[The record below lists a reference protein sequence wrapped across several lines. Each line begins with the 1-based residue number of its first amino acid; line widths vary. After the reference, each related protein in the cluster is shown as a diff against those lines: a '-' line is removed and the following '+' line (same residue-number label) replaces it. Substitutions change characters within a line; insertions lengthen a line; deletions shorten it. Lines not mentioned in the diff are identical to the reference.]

1 MSKLTIHLQ
10 SPLIL
15 MLLGLCATVT
25 SILLIGSL
33 SKTTVVRVEQHLTN
47 LWRTTYDILVRPTNS
62 RTFIEEKY
70 NLVEANH
77 LSGIANGIGINQY
90 EMIKNLPDIEV
101 AAPIAMLGYNPEFGF
116 GEEMGELNE
125 PGAYLF
131 EEILSIDDGANI
143 YTGRSFTK
151 SSFLY
156 VPDKGELISASRG
169 DPGIFLLNSNSTYS
183 PRPIIEFPVLTA
195 GIDPVQES
203 LLIGLDQSLDDGRYL
218 STNEPIIKGGL
229 IGLPVLINASS
240 YVDVTVVAE
249 LKRIV
254 LPDTVNSMDAIV
266 ERGGRKFLEVLPFES
281 ISTQT
286 IASQK
291 IYEIMINKLLAGER
305 GSAGSVLWDL
315 PGAMSYREVTAP
327 FAYDGIVLEVVMPG
341 GNSYLGFP
349 AYREF
354 HTPDETDFGNTYTFR
369 TVGIFNIEN
378 LPKPDDVNRVPLE
391 TYFPPIAIL
400 RYDESGQPIEPQ
412 ILRPTINPA
421 GYIQSPPLAL
431 TTLDAVCTLVGE
443 SCISAIRLRVA
454 LDGCPGDY
462 LTCPLTPQNQRM
474 IATIAGEIARLT
486 GLDVD
491 IMVGSS
497 PTRIL
502 VHVPEIGY
510 VEEQWIQKNITV
522 TYGKRVQIGHQI
534 LLGGLL
540 AIGGLFVLDLAWA
553 EVVARR
559 RVIAL
564 QKALGWRSST
574 VFARVL
580 GQITLVG
587 MSAAVLGGL
596 AAWGVSK
603 MAGWET
609 PSPILLGGVSLSVV
623 GLALL
628 GGAYPA
634 WLAARVLPVV
644 GLQRGQVS
652 RPGRRVHL
660 PARGVLP
667 FAWMGMLRRWT
678 RTALGA
684 LTATLSSALFVLM
697 LAVTIDRQGA
707 MSGTLLGEFILV
719 RIEGYH
725 YAIVGI
731 GFGLAALSLAN
742 SLLAGV
748 LERRREIGV
757 LKAVGWRTGEVARL
771 FLYEGAFIGA
781 LGGLVGA
788 AAGSVVFVGLYET
801 VTPNLLWIGLAGA
814 GLPVIV
820 GLLAALYPARVAAN
834 VPPAEAVRY
843 E

>member
-1 MSKLTIHLQ
+1 MPTFTIHLRAR
-10 SPLIL
+10 LVL
-15 MLLGLCATVT
+15 MFLGLWVIGTGT
-25 SILLIGSL
+25 LLVGSL
-33 SKTTVVRVEQHLTN
+33 SRTTVTQVEQQLTN
-47 LWRTTYDILVRPTNS
+47 YWRTTYDILVRPTNS
-62 RTFIEEKY
+62 RTLIEDKY

-101 AAPIAMLGYNPEFGF
+101 AAPIAMFGYSPEFGF
-116 GEEMGELNE
+116 GDEMGELSE
-125 PGAYLF
+125 PGVYLF
-131 EEILSIDDGANI
+131 EEVLSIGDGANI
-143 YTGRSFTK
+143 YTGRLFTK
-151 SSFLY
+151 SSYFY
-156 VPDKGELISASRG
+156 VPNKGELVSASRG
-169 DPGIFLLNSNSTYS
+169 DPGIILLNSSFPYS
-183 PRPIIEFPVLTA
+183 PRPMIEFPILTA

-203 LLIGLDQSLDDGRYL
+203 LLIGLDQSLNDGKYL
-218 STNEPIIKGGL
+218 SENEPLVRGEL
-229 IGLPVLINASS
+229 MDLPVLINSSS
-240 YVDVTVVAE
+240 YVDVTVVSE
-249 LKRIV
+249 LKRLI
-254 LPDTVNSMDAIV
+254 LPDTVNSLDAIV
-266 ERGGRKFLEVLPFES
+266 ERGGRKFLETLPIELTA
-281 ISTQT
+281 TQT

-291 IYEIMINKLLAGER
+291 IYEIMIEKLLAGGR

-315 PGAMSYREVTAP
+315 PGTISYREATAP
-327 FAYDGIVLEVVMPG
+327 FVHDGIVLEVVMPG

-354 HTPDETDFGNTYTFR
+354 HTPDETDFGNTYTLR
-369 TVGIFNIEN
+369 TVGTFNIEN

-391 TYFPPIAIL
+391 TYYPPIAIL
-400 RYDESGQPIEPQ
+400 RYDESGQPVEPQ

-431 TTLDAVCTLVGE
+431 TTLDAVCILVGE
-443 SCISAIRLRVA
+443 NCISAIRVRVA
-454 LDGCPGDY
+454 LEDCPGDY
-462 LTCPLTPQNQRM
+462 LTCLLTPQNQRKVE
-474 IATIAGEIARLT
+474 IIAGEIARQT

-491 IMVGSS
+491 IMLGSS
-497 PTRIL
+497 PTRVL
-502 VHVPEIGY
+502 VHVPGIGY
-510 VEEQWIQKNITV
+510 VEEQWIQKNV
-522 TYGKRVQIGHQI
+522 TIAYKERVQAGHLL
-534 LLGGLL
+534 LLGTLMGV
-540 AIGGLFVLDLAWA
+540 GGLFVLDLAWA
-553 EVVARR
+553 EVAARR

-574 VFARVL
+574 VFAQIL

-587 MSAAVLGGL
+587 VTAVVLGVL
-596 AAWGVSK
+596 AAWGVSRA
-603 MAGWET
+603 AGWEL
-609 PSPILLGGVSLSVV
+609 PSLTLLGGVSLSVA
-623 GLALL
+623 GLALI

-634 WLAARVLPVV
+634 WLAARLPPVE

-652 RPGRRVHL
+652 HPGRSVRL

-667 FAWMGMLRRWT
+667 FAWMGMLRRWS

-684 LTATLSSALFVLM
+684 LTATLSAALFVLM
-697 LAVTIDRQGA
+697 LSVTVDRQGA
-707 MSGTLLGEFILV
+707 MSGTLLGEFVLV

-771 FLYEGAFIGA
+771 FLYEGTLIGA
-781 LGGLVGA
+781 LGGMVGAVVGA
-788 AAGSVVFVGLYET
+788 AVFVWLYET
-801 VTPNLLWIGLAGA
+801 VTPNLIWIGLAGA

-820 GLLAALYPARVAAN
+820 GLLAALYPARIAAN
-834 VPPAEAVRY
+834 VSPAEAVRY